1 MTKPELLKFVHHLK
15 FKKVTSKEQIKA
27 LLTSHWIE
35 ICAFGVK
42 EVGLFGSYARSQQ
55 HETSDIDLLVDFQE
69 GAENFDN
76 LMNLYDFLEKVFKD
90 EKVEIVTKNGLS
102 PYVGPSILREVEYV

>member
-1 MTKPELLKFVHHLK
+1 MTNKD
-15 FKKVTSKEQIKA
+15 QIKA
-27 LLTSHWIE
+27 LLTSHRIE

-42 EVGLFGSYARSQQ
+42 EIGLFGSYARSQQ
-55 HETSDIDLLVDFQE
+55 HEASDIDLLVDFQE